1 MFFMKNKYGNT
12 LVVLA
17 TFFITTSCVPAAI
30 IGGAGLVG
38 YGASQERGIGGA
50 ISDATI
56 EAKVTSYFLASKY
69 KELFANVSADSVE
82 GRVLLTGNV
91 PSREAKVQ
99 AENITWGI
107 SGVKEVINQIQV
119 RNAYEFKTKNVAR
132 DSWITTQVESRLL
145 FSKNIASRNF
155 SIETIDGVVYLMG
168 IARDRNEMQA
178 VAQTSAQ
185 VPGVKKVVSYIRL
198 KGSDVLEK
206 QSNITEVRPSGV
218 GETFQGDGAATAV
231 RSVFSEPDDGGN
243 VSGDGF
249 SDSTNKTWIAPQPND
264 IIEDETPTLPGSIR
278 MGDQ

>member
-1 MFFMKNKYGNT
+1 MP
-12 LVVLA
+12 V
-17 TFFITTSCVPAAI
+17 AI
-30 IGGAGLVG
+30 LGGAGLVG
-38 YGASQERGIGGA
+38 YGASQERGLGGA

-56 EAKVTSYFLASKY
+56 EAKINSYFLASKY
-69 KELFANVSADSVE
+69 KELFANVSVDSVE
-82 GRVLLTGNV
+82 GKVLLAGNV

-119 RNAYEFKTKNVAR
+119 RNSYEFSTKNAAR
-132 DSWITTQVESRLL
+132 DSWITTQIESRLL

-168 IARDRNEMQA
+168 IAKDRNEMQA

-185 VPGVKKVVSYIRL
+185 VPGVKKVVSYIRI
-198 KGSDVLEK
+198 KGSEVIERS
-206 QSNITEVRPSGV
+206 SNVTEVTPSGV
-218 GETFQGDGAATAV
+218 GNSFEGDETTGDAV
-231 RSVFSEPDDGGN
+231 RSVFSEPATTTDG
-243 VSGDGF
+243 GF